1 MQAKKKKK
9 NAEKEGTCCT
19 YILLQNE
26 VEPRD
31 TSRASPRAGSGTG
44 EKVVSIL
51 LRCHCG
57 SRSWLA
63 GHDSGVAFLV
73 FSSVGIFGT
82 QRKMFKNKI
91 GDLFSEGT
99 NPSNKGCMRC

>member
-1 MQAKKKKK
+1 MQAKKKMLRKRALVVPIFCYRTRS
-9 NAEKEGTCCT
+9 NLVTPHE
-19 YILLQNE
+19 LP
-26 VEPRD
+26 PRL
-31 TSRASPRAGSGTG
+31 GSGTG
-44 EKVVSIL
+44 KKVVSIL